1 LAFFIIIIIMSHKKC
16 IGNKLMTREILNKN
30 NINELFDN
38 ISKSYDFLN
47 HLLTLNIDKKWRKR
61 AIKLIDDKKSIVLDI
76 ATGTCDLAIEIIN
89 QEKSQEVFGV
99 DFSSKMLEIGEKKI
113 KERNLEK
120 RIKLFE
126 EDSCKLSFEDNTFD
140 AVTVGFGVRNFY
152 DLDSGLKQ
160 MLRVLKPNGE
170 LVILEFSLPK
180 NKIIRKV
187 YEFYFL
193 NILPRIGK
201 MVSKNNKAYTYL
213 PKSVEKFIYG
223 EEFKKKLIE
232 IGFIDVE
239 IHPQTFGIATIY
251 KARKG

>member
-1 LAFFIIIIIMSHKKC
+1 MVK
-16 IGNKLMTREILNKN
+16 EILNKN

-76 ATGTCDLAIEIIN
+76 ATGTCDLAIELIN

-99 DFSSKMLEIGEKKI
+99 DFSSNMLEIGEKKI

-126 EDSCKLSFEDNTFD
+126 EDSCNLSFKDNTFD

>member
-1 LAFFIIIIIMSHKKC
+1 MAKE
-16 IGNKLMTREILNKN
+16 TLNKN

-47 HLLTLNIDKKWRKR
+47 HLLTLNIDKKWRKK
-61 AIKLIDDKKSIVLDI
+61 AVKLIDNKKNLVLDI

-89 QEKSQEVFGV
+89 QEKAKEVFGV
-99 DFSSKMLEIGEKKI
+99 DFSSKMLEIGGRKI

-126 EDSCKLSFEDNTFD
+126 EDSCKLSFDDNTFD

-170 LVILEFSLPK
+170 LIILEFSLPK

-193 NILPRIGK
+193 NILPRLAK
-201 MVSKNNKAYTYL
+201 WSVKTTKPTHTCLKVWRNLSMEKNLKRN
-213 PKSVEKFIYG
+213 
-223 EEFKKKLIE
+223 
-232 IGFIDVE
+232 
-239 IHPQTFGIATIY
+239 
-251 KARKG
+251 